1 MYAPREL
8 QHCRVSSQVNL
19 PRNAQGERV
28 CHFVSVS
35 FLFFFLPVFFFCHFS
50 QPCQVRNNVYVFEDR
65 VQGNRLSV
73 ASRQDRLRRVV
84 NCREKVEQTEGTQ

>member
-1 MYAPREL
+1 MYASREL

-35 FLFFFLPVFFFCHFS
+35 FLFFLFFFFLS
-50 QPCQVRNNVYVFEDR
+50 FLSAVPQVWNNVYAFEDR

-73 ASRQDRLRRVV
+73 APRQDRLHRVV
-84 NCREKVEQTEGTQ
+84 NCREKVEQAEGTQ